1 MDFVYICKDGF
12 NEELKYSIRSV
23 VESFPDSNIWV
34 VGGKPDWYVGNYIQ
48 VNQIHTKYKNA
59 AENLKKI
66 CSSSEISKSFILMND
81 DFYII
86 NKPDSFNYYYDGLLE
101 DKIQMH
107 MSEYGISKYARVL
120 SEANKKLKKMGFSQP
135 LNYDVHTPIMFEKEK
150 LAQII
155 NLSNAPRSMYGNIYG
170 VGGEKITDIKIYKH
184 TKSIYINGYFLSSED
199 NSFSKVSGLLQSK
212 FKDPN
217 SYESDLFTISNIWET
232 YLS

>member
-1 MDFVYICKDGF
+1 MDFVYICRDGS
-12 NEELKYSIRSV
+12 NEELRYSIRSV
-23 VESFPDSNIWV
+23 LHFYPDANIHIF
-34 VGGKPDWYVGNYIQ
+34 GGKPSWYSGKFTEVKDQGNKFDNISEC
-48 VNQIHTKYKNA
+48 YK
-59 AENLKKI
+59 EI
-66 CSSSEISKSFILMND
+66 CNSSINNFILMND

-101 DKIQMH
+101 DKIQRH

-199 NSFSKVSGLLQSK
+199 NSFNKVSGLLQSK
-212 FKDPN
+212 FKDP
-217 SYESDLFTISNIWET
+217 SSHESDLFTMSNI
-232 YLS
+232 